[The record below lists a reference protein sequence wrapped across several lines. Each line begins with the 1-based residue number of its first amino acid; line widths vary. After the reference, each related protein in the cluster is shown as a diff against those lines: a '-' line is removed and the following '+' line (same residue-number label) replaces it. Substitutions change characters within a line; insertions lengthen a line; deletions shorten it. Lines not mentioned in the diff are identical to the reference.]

1 MTAPT
6 AADLINR
13 IRSNPELMEDIRQQ
27 LNLEAGYDK
36 HPITPQYKKT
46 LRDAEIAAKV
56 HAGATH
62 AKVAIEYQL
71 SLPRIAQIMRMHPN
85 PNPEG
90 KVNPNLER
98 DQAIAKKIWEGTARR
113 DVAAEYGLSMAR
125 INQIAAQYPNPN
137 PVKVNPHAERNRL
150 ILDEARKKVPRA
162 VIAKKY
168 GLSLIRINQI
178 VGAEPKPKKLTY
190 AERVAELMR
199 KYDAFE
205 DLTFED
211 ECMIMIVKYEK
222 IAREITQ
229 AIVDKE
235 SLDVLFKWAYP
246 ADCTG
251 GDITWT
257 PEHYVAIANLMYDFN
272 VGVWKR

>member
-6 AADLINR
+6 TADLLSR
-13 IRSNPELMEDIRQQ
+13 LRSNPELMEELRLA
-27 LNLEAGYDK
+27 LNKEAGYDK
-36 HPITPQYKKT
+36 HTITPQYKKT

-85 PNPEG
+85 PNPDG

-98 DQAIAKKIWEGTARR
+98 DQAIAKKIWEGVARR

-125 INQIAAQYPNPN
+125 IHQIAAQYPNPN
-137 PVKVNPHAERNRL
+137 PVRVNPNAERNRL

-162 VIAKKY
+162 VIAQKY

-178 VGAEPKPKKLTY
+178 VGAEPKPKKMTY
-190 AERVAELMR
+190 GERVAEAMR
-199 KYDAFE
+199 KYDAWE
-205 DLTFED
+205 DLTFD
-211 ECMIMIVKYEK
+211 EECLIMVTKYEPL
-222 IAREITQ
+222 ARKITQ
-229 AIVDKE
+229 EIVE
-235 SLDVLFKWAYP
+235 GATPQVMLQWGYP

-251 GDITWT
+251 NDIAWT
-257 PEHYVAIANLMYDFN
+257 PEHYKAIASMMYDFN
-272 VGVWKR
+272 VGLWKR